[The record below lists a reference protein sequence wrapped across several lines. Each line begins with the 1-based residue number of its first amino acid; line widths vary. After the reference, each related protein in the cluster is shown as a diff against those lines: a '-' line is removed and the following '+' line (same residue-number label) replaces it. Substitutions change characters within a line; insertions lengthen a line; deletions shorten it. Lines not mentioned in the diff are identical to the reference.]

1 MRKLALAALL
11 VCNLV
16 MGVAMATF
24 AATACA
30 VVEELVSG
38 RALPAAPARQ
48 FLKQWAESMWAVSI
62 EPLRHLDARSAVT
75 LALVAMAAGAP
86 AMLVAPALGTRRPE
100 PHGLSLRTSV
110 AGAAVLGGLCAIGIL
125 ATAWDLVGLAWT
137 PAPQDPDDWLKGGM
151 MAMAP
156 WILIP
161 AWLASGTAV
170 AFALRL
176 AGGSRDPRMMARI
189 VRWLV
194 AGTCVELAIAAP
206 TYVSALRR
214 DQCTC
219 SWGSWWAIIA
229 GVTTLGVLC
238 GPALLLLRTR
248 ETRMQWLRAACP
260 ECGYPRRGGGG
271 PCPEC
276 GKAPADPPVAA

>member
-30 VVEELVSG
+30 AVEELVSG

-48 FLKQWAESMWAVSI
+48 FLKQWAESMWTVSI
-62 EPLRHLDARSAVT
+62 EPLRHLDPRSAVT
-75 LALVAMAAGAP
+75 LALMAMAAGAP

-238 GPALLLLRTR
+238 GPALLLLATR
-248 ETRMQWLRAACP
+248 ETRLQWLRGACP

-276 GKAPADPPVAA
+276 GQASAGLPAAN